1 MGGGSKSCKKFLS
14 SQLKHY
20 IYIHTESCAY
30 VCVFAFNHNGS
41 NNKPI
46 KTKKIISV
54 DKKINFGGWNEFQ
67 EMQVLDSL
75 DYKYLLP

>member
-1 MGGGSKSCKKFLS
+1 MGRGVKVAKKFLS

-20 IYIHTESCAY
+20 IYIHTESCAC
-30 VCVFAFNHNGS
+30 VCVCAFNHNGS

-46 KTKKIISV
+46 KNNFSWQKN
-54 DKKINFGGWNEFQ
+54 NFGGWNEFQ

-75 DYKYLLP
+75 DYKYLFP